1 MNKEVKKS
9 DAFIFLVV
17 DDSFSPGSKFHEYR
31 VYQLQPI
38 TSDFTHNIIS
48 VLASYYIAAV
58 YSPHL

>member
-31 VYQLQPI
+31 VY
-38 TSDFTHNIIS
+38 S
-48 VLASYYIAAV
+48 
-58 YSPHL
+58 YSPSPQTSPTI